1 MQFQKISILPTREV
15 FLFCTPLSLGNSR
28 LFSYVFFKNLA
39 FNPPPPPPLPL
50 PLGISHDLPWGW
62 YGFFLEKKVI
72 VKQMHC
78 KKIVNFS
85 IYCVFPE
92 SIYTP
97 HMEGHW
103 KFLGGGGG

>member
-1 MQFQKISILPTREV
+1 
-15 FLFCTPLSLGNSR
+15 
-28 LFSYVFFKNLA
+28 
-39 FNPPPPPPLPL
+39 
-50 PLGISHDLPWGW
+50 
-62 YGFFLEKKVI
+62 
-72 VKQMHC
+72 MHC

-103 KFLGGGGG
+103 KFLGGGGGVGLKTQTFTRKV